1 MLSVGSSHGKKR
13 QWMFSTWIQ
22 RTEHIRFKQSTRRAH
37 AAVLK
42 ITSTKRS
49 IFYFRG
55 VHSWS
60 AQLIHVVSLHSETAV
75 NIGYSCKM
83 LTDDMTEVFIISGHT
98 VQSVRQELRLV
109 HVSGWRNFHVLTLSV
124 DIFFLHEGGFV
135 FSCHWVM
142 EWIVLNVKKNKKKH
156 MLKPPH
162 CTAKDGWTPAF
173 QRPQVQEMHWF
184 KMDGWMSSMALCFI
198 TT

>member
-1 MLSVGSSHGKKR
+1 MLSFGSTHGKKKTVDVHYLNSEIGAHTFTNKA
-13 QWMFSTWIQ
+13 QG
-22 RTEHIRFKQSTRRAH
+22 EH

-42 ITSTKRS
+42 ITSTTRS

-60 AQLIHVVSLHSETAV
+60 SQLIHVVSLHSETAV

-109 HVSGWRNFHVLTLSV
+109 HVSGLRNFHVLTLSV
-124 DIFFLHEGGFV
+124 DIFFLHGGGFV

-142 EWIVLNVKKNKKKH
+142 EWIVLNGEKNNKNTRWSHHTVLQRIDGLQRSSDPKCRRCIDSKWTDGYH
-156 MLKPPH
+156 QWH
-162 CTAKDGWTPAF
+162 C
-173 QRPQVQEMHWF
+173 
-184 KMDGWMSSMALCFI
+184 AL
-198 TT
+198 